1 MGPRTR
7 STPAGPPVAR
17 VRRDRSDIRDL
28 LIESA
33 VIEFAAHG
41 FEGASTRSIAER
53 ADAHQPQINYHFASK
68 QELWR
73 AAVDHLF
80 DLLDTELAG
89 IDDIEDAGEAF
100 AEGIRRLVHFAAA
113 HPHLNRIIVQEAS
126 SSNPRT
132 RWLTETHVRPRFE
145 ARRAIWRQLRTDGV
159 AAPIPDELIHHI
171 LIGAASFAYVAG
183 SETRLLLGT
192 DQLDP
197 ALVDAHAEGL
207 VSTLLPGLAG
217 NMRLTS
223 ARKKATQPARRPD
236 RSKKGA
242 PPTPGGD

>member
-7 STPAGPPVAR
+7 SNEADPPVAR

-33 VIEFAAHG
+33 IIEFAAHG

-68 QELWR
+68 LELWR

-80 DLLDTELAG
+80 DLLDAELAG
-89 IDDIEDAGEAF
+89 IDDIDDPGEAF
-100 AEGIRRLVHFAAA
+100 AESIRRLVHFAAA
-113 HPHLNRIIVQEAS
+113 NPHLNRIIVQEAS

-145 ARRAIWRQLRTDGV
+145 VRRAIWRQLRAEGI
-159 AAPIPDELIHHI
+159 AAPIPDELVHHI

-192 DQLDP
+192 DKLDP
-197 ALVDAHAEGL
+197 VLVDAHAEGL
-207 VSTLLPGLAG
+207 VETLLPGLP
-217 NMRLTS
+217 S
-223 ARKKATQPARRPD
+223 HEPPSPADPPRRRVSR
-236 RSKKGA
+236 RS
-242 PPTPGGD
+242 